1 MEPMSDPRPL
11 SDLEDDAAGQ
21 LAVEW
26 VLVTIVV
33 TIPIILLIPTMLW
46 TVSVYF
52 YRIAEVVSLPFP

>member
-1 MEPMSDPRPL
+1 MRALSEPRPL
-11 SDLEDDAAGQ
+11 DELNDDDAGQ
-21 LAVEW
+21 MAVEW
-26 VLVTIVV
+26 ILVTIVV

>member
-1 MEPMSDPRPL
+1 MQALSAPRPL
-11 SDLEDDAAGQ
+11 DELDGDASGQ
-21 LAVEW
+21 MVTEW

-33 TIPIILLIPTMLW
+33 VIPIILLIPTMLW